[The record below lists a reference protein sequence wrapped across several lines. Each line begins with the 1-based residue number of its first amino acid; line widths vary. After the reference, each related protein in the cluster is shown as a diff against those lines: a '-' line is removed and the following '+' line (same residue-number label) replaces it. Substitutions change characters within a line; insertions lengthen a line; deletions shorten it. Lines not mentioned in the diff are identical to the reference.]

1 MQVILYFDEKIS
13 TEATIWQWM
22 QLGKIKYFIM
32 KYFPEIDLY
41 LMDKNIERE
50 FLYKNSVDV
59 IGIKFYFDDENE
71 AIFFKMK
78 YC

>member
-1 MQVILYFDEKIS
+1 LQVILYFDEKIS